1 MDIGSTLALID
12 RDKHYFEPS
21 DRVGSR
27 GLGVKSCPVQQRI
40 NCLLIIAVSE
50 LLVLSRDGIVEHG
63 TPRNHASQNS
73 HHDLDPVGHAAA
85 AAAKS
90 LQSCPTLFNSRDGS
104 PPGSPVPGILQA
116 ITLE

>member
-1 MDIGSTLALID
+1 MALID

-63 TPRNHASQNS
+63 TPGNHASQNS
-73 HHDLDPVGHAAA
+73 RHDVDPVGHAAA

-90 LQSCPTLFNSRDGS
+90 LQSCPTLCDSRDGS